1 MGWGWV
7 DEVFTAGSKSAD
19 ELGSYSIK
27 LASDLAPYG
36 IKNLDNL
43 AALGIKNSDEL
54 LTYIKNS
61 DIGKLAFSNT
71 LKNPPSW
78 LRNIIPP
85 NLTANLSKMGIKN
98 LDDIVKL
105 GFKNA
110 DDLKKLGIK
119 NSNDL
124 VKVGIKNADDL
135 VKIGIKNAD
144 DLVKVG
150 IKNADDLVKVGIK
163 NADDLA
169 KVGIKNADDLAK
181 FGMKSADDLITA
193 LNKAKSFGKT
203 LKNNWKTILAGG
215 ALTVGGV
222 ALFSEGGREAIVKP
236 LFKEMA
242 NVLKEIL
249 GALWES
255 IPEEFKQYATFLFFI
270 IIGLMVTQ
278 IVNAIFTGNMK
289 TLILVPMWLFIFW
302 SITSEWTFNEDT

>member
-150 IKNADDLVKVGIK
+150 IKNADDL
-163 NADDLA
+163 A

-215 ALTVGGV
+215 AFTVGGV

>member
-150 IKNADDLVKVGIK
+150 IKNADDL
-163 NADDLA
+163 AE
-169 KVGIKNADDLAK
+169 

-215 ALTVGGV
+215 AFTVGGV

>member
-1 MGWGWV
+1 MGFGWV
-7 DEVFTAGSKSAD
+7 DDLFTAGSKYSD

-61 DIGKLAFSNT
+61 DIGKQAFINT

-78 LRNIIPP
+78 LKKIMPP
-85 NLTANLSKMGIKN
+85 NLSANLAKMGVKN
-98 LDDIVKL
+98 LDDVVNL

-110 DDLKKLGIK
+110 DSLKKLGVK
-119 NSNDL
+119 NSKDLVKIGVTSADDL

-135 VKIGIKNAD
+135 VT
-144 DLVKVG
+144 VG

-169 KVGIKNADDLAK
+169 KVGIKNADDFAK
-181 FGMKSADDLITA
+181 FGMKSADDLTTA
-193 LNKAKSFGKT
+193 LNKANSFGKT
-203 LKNNWKTILAGG
+203 LKKNWKTLLAGG

-222 ALFSEGGREAIVKP
+222 ALFSEGGREAIAKP

-242 NVLKEIL
+242 NVLQEIL

-255 IPEEFKQYATFLFFI
+255 IPEEFKQYATFFFFI
-270 IIGLMVTQ
+270 IIGLMITQ
-278 IVNAIFTGNMK
+278 IVNAIFAGNLK

-302 SITSEWTFNEDT
+302 SIASEWTFNEDT

>member
-124 VKVGIKNADDL
+124 VKVGIKNADDF
-135 VKIGIKNAD
+135 VKI
-144 DLVKVG
+144 G

>member
-105 GFKNA
+105 GFKNYSA
-110 DDLKKLGIK
+110 CLFGF
-119 NSNDL
+119 
-124 VKVGIKNADDL
+124 KVWPNHL
-135 VKIGIKNAD
+135 C
-144 DLVKVG
+144 
-150 IKNADDLVKVGIK
+150 
-163 NADDLA
+163 
-169 KVGIKNADDLAK
+169 
-181 FGMKSADDLITA
+181 S
-193 LNKAKSFGKT
+193 
-203 LKNNWKTILAGG
+203 
-215 ALTVGGV
+215 
-222 ALFSEGGREAIVKP
+222 
-236 LFKEMA
+236 
-242 NVLKEIL
+242 
-249 GALWES
+249 
-255 IPEEFKQYATFLFFI
+255 
-270 IIGLMVTQ
+270 
-278 IVNAIFTGNMK
+278 
-289 TLILVPMWLFIFW
+289 
-302 SITSEWTFNEDT
+302 

>member
-119 NSNDL
+119 NSN
-124 VKVGIKNADDL
+124 
-135 VKIGIKNAD
+135 